1 MTPQSNY
8 LYFNIEPAR
17 ILEKA
22 ESINVTSGESA
33 TLECKIAGSPELK
46 VKWFHDGKEM
56 KGNRKYKIT
65 LKDNI
70 AILKIIA
77 AEKVDSSEYTMEV
90 SNRVGKDQCSCSI
103 TVLG

>member
-1 MTPQSNY
+1 MTTKSNS
-8 LYFNIEPAR
+8 FDFIVEPAK

-22 ESINVTSGESA
+22 ESINVTSWDSA
-33 TLECKIAGSPELK
+33 TLECKIAVSPELK
-46 VKWFHDGKEM
+46 VKWLHDGKEM
-56 KGNRKYKIT
+56 NGNRKYKII

-77 AEKVDSSEYTMEV
+77 AEKADSSEYTMEV
-90 SNRVGKDQCSCSI
+90 SNRFGKDQCTCSI